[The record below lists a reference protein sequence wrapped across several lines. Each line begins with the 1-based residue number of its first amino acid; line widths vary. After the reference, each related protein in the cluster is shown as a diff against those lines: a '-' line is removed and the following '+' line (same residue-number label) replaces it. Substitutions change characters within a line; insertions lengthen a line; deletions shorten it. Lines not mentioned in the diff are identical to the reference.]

1 MCKVIGK
8 SNERSLCKLSKSE
21 ILQLYSIIRVAMETT
36 KTSYFTFQSK
46 SFSSIFF
53 TWHVLACELQPFS
66 CHGLAKY
73 ISSQTAKTVFSHLNY
88 NLHSRRLEVMGSRKN
103 GAREGNT
110 PLPIPSRAF
119 FFPAPLLPSA
129 CYAGYLIYNY
139 NQPLAA
145 INRLLAALYS
155 ASIENKR
162 NPNCKRLLSKTVWK

>member
-1 MCKVIGK
+1 
-8 SNERSLCKLSKSE
+8 
-21 ILQLYSIIRVAMETT
+21 METT
-36 KTSYFTFQSK
+36 KKSNFTFQSK

-110 PLPIPSRAF
+110 PLPIPSRAPF
-119 FFPAPLLPSA
+119 FLEPITSRRLLCSFPAPLLPSA

-145 INRLLAALYS
+145 INRPLAALYS
-155 ASIENKR
+155 ASIENKL